1 MKNETETMN
10 YINLTPKDFETEEQ
24 LKTLL
29 SPITDPD
36 VIAVFGNAYDPEE
49 MCGDFIVQNNENLR
63 LSIWYSPNSSKPW
76 SVDGVIDNNK
86 RYKSFTHVKKHLAKC
101 M

>member
-1 MKNETETMN
+1 MKNTQTMN
-10 YINLTPKDFETEEQ
+10 YINLTPKDFETEEH

-36 VIAVFGNAYDPEE
+36 VIAALGKLHDPEAL
-49 MCGDFIVQNNENLR
+49 CGYFTVQNKENRL
-63 LSIWYSPNSSKPW
+63 LSIWYSPNSHKPW
-76 SVDGVIDNNK
+76 SVDGVIANNK